1 MASYNKKIYG
11 KLKAQNER
19 RDLMGG
25 IAGLISGATQGY
37 QREKSMQS
45 ADALGQQIGLPQGAG
60 RVIPPGLIAQAMLN
74 KQIAE
79 QAQAARR
86 ADMEYQ
92 IGQQREMAD
101 AERAASQQRWVM
113 EQETRQDQFGQ
124 QREMA
129 DAERKAS
136 QQRWVMEHG
145 TRQDQFDQTMDWNR
159 ENAAQRAK
167 SEMEALRFHEQQSNF
182 RTGIQEVG
190 DTLRGIGGGVKDII
204 VKGMSR
210 GRDSNGVPYAEREL
224 VDNLDLQIKDAATQI
239 QQDRL
244 ALGLIPNKDGLFIKQ
259 EVPLTPGQ
267 RAMLEQRIAVRERQL
282 SSLQE
287 QLRKVHGGV
296 ASRYG
301 ADLTAPM
308 QAMQPQKTPQQME
321 DEFVARMVGSGAEQ
335 PIIVDPGQ

>member
-86 ADMEYQ
+86 SDMEYQ

-101 AERAASQQRWVM
+101 AEREANRQRWVM
-113 EQETRQDQFGQ
+113 EQ
-124 QREMA
+124 
-129 DAERKAS
+129 
-136 QQRWVMEHG
+136 G

-190 DTLRGIGGGVKDII
+190 DTLRGIGGGFKDII

-244 ALGLIPNKDGLFIKQ
+244 ALGIIPNKDGFVIKQ
-259 EVPLTPGQ
+259 ELSPEQ

-282 SSLQE
+282 ASLQE
-287 QLRKVHGGV
+287 QLRKVHSGV

-301 ADLTAPM
+301 ADLSAPM
-308 QAMQPQKTPQQME
+308 RAMQPQKTPQQME
-321 DEFVARMVGSGAEQ
+321 DEFVARMLGSGAEQ

>member
-1 MASYNKKIYG
+1 MASYNKEIYG

-45 ADALGQQIGLPQGAG
+45 ADALGQQIGLPQGVG

-101 AERAASQQRWVM
+101 ADRKAAHARMVM
-113 EQETRQDQFGQ
+113 EL
-124 QREMA
+124 
-129 DAERKAS
+129 
-136 QQRWVMEHG
+136 G
-145 TRQDQFDQTMDWNR
+145 TREDQNDRMMDWNR
-159 ENAAQRAK
+159 ENAAAQAKQRMD
-167 SEMEALRFHEQQSNF
+167 ELRFQEQQHNL
-182 RTGIQEVG
+182 RTGVQEVG
-190 DTLRGIGGGVKDII
+190 DTLRGIGGGFKDII

-244 ALGLIPNKDGLFIKQ
+244 ALGIIPNKDGFVIKQ
-259 EVPLTPGQ
+259 ELSPEQ
-267 RAMLEQRIAVRERQL
+267 RAMLEQRIAIRERQL
-282 SSLQE
+282 ASLQE
-287 QLRKVHGGV
+287 QLRKVHSGV

-301 ADLTAPM
+301 ADLNAPVL
-308 QAMQPQKTPQQME
+308 AMQPPLTDAQARSAFKEELKRGLFENTTP
-321 DEFVARMVGSGAEQ
+321 EQ
-335 PIIVDPGQ
+335 PIFVDPGQ

>member
-1 MASYNKKIYG
+1 MASYNKSIYN

-45 ADALGQQIGLPQGAG
+45 ADALGQQIGLPQGVG

-101 AERAASQQRWVM
+101 ADREAARQRWVM
-113 EQETRQDQFGQ
+113 EQ
-124 QREMA
+124 
-129 DAERKAS
+129 
-136 QQRWVMEHG
+136 G
-145 TRQDQFDQTMDWNR
+145 TREDQFDRTLDWNR

-167 SEMEALRFHEQQSNF
+167 SEMDAMRFQEQQHNF
-182 RTGIQEVG
+182 RTGLQEVG
-190 DTLRGIGGGVKDII
+190 DTLRGIGGGFKDII
-204 VKGMSR
+204 VKGM
-210 GRDSNGVPYAEREL
+210 SNGVPYAEREL

-244 ALGLIPNKDGLFIKQ
+244 ALGIIPNKDGFVLKQ
-259 EVPLTPGQ
+259 ELAPEQ
-267 RAMLEQRIAVRERQL
+267 RAMLEQRIAIRERQL
-282 SSLQE
+282 ASLQE
-287 QLRKVHGGV
+287 QLRKVHSGV

-301 ADLTAPM
+301 ADLNAPVL
-308 QAMQPQKTPQQME
+308 AMQPPKTPQQME
-321 DEFVARMVGSGAEQ
+321 DEFVARIVGSGAER

>member
-1 MASYNKKIYG
+1 MASYNKEIYG

-45 ADALGQQIGLPQGAG
+45 ADALGQQIGLPQGVG

-101 AERAASQQRWVM
+101 ADREAARQRWVM
-113 EQETRQDQFGQ
+113 EQ
-124 QREMA
+124 
-129 DAERKAS
+129 
-136 QQRWVMEHG
+136 G
-145 TRQDQFDQTMDWNR
+145 TREDQFDRTLDWNR

-167 SEMEALRFHEQQSNF
+167 SEMDAMRFQEQQHNF
-182 RTGIQEVG
+182 RTGLQEVG
-190 DTLRGIGGGVKDII
+190 DTLRGIGGGFKDII
-204 VKGMSR
+204 VKGM
-210 GRDSNGVPYAEREL
+210 SNGVPYAEREL

-244 ALGLIPNKDGLFIKQ
+244 ALGIIPNKDGFVLKQ
-259 EVPLTPGQ
+259 ELAPEQ
-267 RAMLEQRIAVRERQL
+267 RAMLEQRIAIRERQL
-282 SSLQE
+282 ASLQE
-287 QLRKVHGGV
+287 QLRKVHSGV

-301 ADLTAPM
+301 ADLNAPVL
-308 QAMQPQKTPQQME
+308 AMQPPLTDAQARSAFKEELKRGLFENTTP
-321 DEFVARMVGSGAEQ
+321 EQ
-335 PIIVDPGQ
+335 PIFVDPGQ

>member
-1 MASYNKKIYG
+1 MASYNKEIYG

-45 ADALGQQIGLPQGAG
+45 ADALGQQIGLPQGVG

-101 AERAASQQRWVM
+101 ADREAARQRWVAT
-113 EQETRQDQFGQ
+113 EGQRQDEYD
-124 QREMA
+124 R
-129 DAERKAS
+129 
-136 QQRWVMEHG
+136 
-145 TRQDQFDQTMDWNR
+145 TMDWNR
-159 ENAAQRAK
+159 ESAAAQAK
-167 SEMEALRFHEQQSNF
+167 QKMDELRFQEQQHNF
-182 RTGIQEVG
+182 RTGLQEVG
-190 DTLRGIGGGVKDII
+190 DTLRGIGGGFKDII
-204 VKGMSR
+204 VKGM
-210 GRDSNGVPYAEREL
+210 SNGVPYAEREL

-239 QQDRL
+239 QQDRI
-244 ALGLIPNKDGLFIKQ
+244 ALGIVPNKDGFVLKQ
-259 EVPLTPGQ
+259 ELAPEQ
-267 RAMLEQRIAVRERQL
+267 RAMLEQRIAIRERQL
-282 SSLQE
+282 ASLQE
-287 QLRKVHGGV
+287 QLRKVHSGV

-301 ADLTAPM
+301 ADLNAPVL
-308 QAMQPQKTPQQME
+308 AMQPPLTDAQARSAFKEELKRGLFENTTP
-321 DEFVARMVGSGAEQ
+321 EQ
-335 PIIVDPGQ
+335 PIFVDPGQ

>member
-113 EQETRQDQFGQ
+113 EQ
-124 QREMA
+124 
-129 DAERKAS
+129 
-136 QQRWVMEHG
+136 G
-145 TRQDQFDQTMDWNR
+145 TRQDQFDQTMNWNR

-167 SEMEALRFHEQQSNF
+167 SEMEALRFQEQQSNF

-244 ALGLIPNKDGLFIKQ
+244 ALGIIPNKDGFVIKQ
-259 EVPLTPGQ
+259 ELSPEQ

-282 SSLQE
+282 ASLQE
-287 QLRKVHGGV
+287 QLRKVHSGV

-301 ADLTAPM
+301 ADLSAPM
-308 QAMQPQKTPQQME
+308 RAMQPQKTPQQME
-321 DEFVARMVGSGAEQ
+321 DEFVARMLGSGAEQ

>member
-1 MASYNKKIYG
+1 MASYNKEIYG

-86 ADMEYQ
+86 SDMEYQ

-113 EQETRQDQFGQ
+113 EQ
-124 QREMA
+124 
-129 DAERKAS
+129 
-136 QQRWVMEHG
+136 G

-167 SEMEALRFHEQQSNF
+167 SEMESLRFHEQQSNF

-244 ALGLIPNKDGLFIKQ
+244 ALGLIPNKDGFFIKQ
-259 EVPLTPGQ
+259 EVPLTPEQ
-267 RAMLEQRIAVRERQL
+267 RAMLEQRIAIRERQL

-301 ADLTAPM
+301 ADLSAPM